1 MRVQDVLCME
11 SKRLITISRSARIPD
26 AARLLTAE
34 RVGMLLVVDDR
45 RRLAGLPFE
54 RDVIWLIITRGA
66 DALAL
71 PVCTAMSI
79 VWLTA
84 SLQDTVTH
92 VMREMT
98 ETRARPVTLPSDGYL
113 VVVTTN
119 PEKHQ

>member
-1 MRVQDVLCME
+1 
-11 SKRLITISRSARIPD
+11 
-26 AARLLTAE
+26 
-34 RVGMLLVVDDR
+34 MLLVVDVR

-98 ETRARPVTLPSDGYL
+98 EKRARHVPVLSDGDL
-113 VVVTTN
+113 VGVISIGDVLQLRLVEPN
-119 PEKHQ
+119 QEAEIRSEERRVGKECGNKCKSLW